1 LTTGGGRERGTP
13 KISNDS
19 EDPQNQQD
27 SYDCPTDNE
36 DDPLILTSVKAF
48 LRKYEPNARMQ
59 DLYEQQFTK
68 LLGRRR
74 FRRTMVYLGNR
85 KDLSDYKNHIEMRI
99 KGMVR
104 DLEPKPE
111 KDKVDFVVK
120 AMVQLILDADI
131 RKQIIMSV
139 NNHMSAE

>member
-1 LTTGGGRERGTP
+1 
-13 KISNDS
+13 
-19 EDPQNQQD
+19 
-27 SYDCPTDNE
+27 
-36 DDPLILTSVKAF
+36 
-48 LRKYEPNARMQ
+48 
-59 DLYEQQFTK
+59 
-68 LLGRRR
+68 
-74 FRRTMVYLGNR
+74 MVYLGNR

-120 AMVQLILDADI
+120 AMVQLILDADL

-139 NNHMSAE
+139 NSLCLSRKLFFMAKRINTRNIFR